1 MNVTCVDRVCSG
13 VKERCNG
20 VEHDRER
27 ENSTRVSAKQNK
39 RDKGLTIF
47 ILEANRGGT
56 EISPGFLA
64 DFRDIFRGLTTGN
77 PLNHG
82 TPSVAIRLIIDGK
95 DVGCG
100 GQREAGSLMLG
111 RS

>member
-1 MNVTCVDRVCSG
+1 MANT
-13 VKERCNG
+13 
-20 VEHDRER
+20 
-27 ENSTRVSAKQNK
+27 
-39 RDKGLTIF
+39 LT
-47 ILEANRGGT
+47 EALT
-56 EISPGFLA
+56 GFCL
-64 DFRDIFRGLTTGN
+64 RTSGLTTGS

-82 TPSVAIRLIIDGK
+82 TPSVAIGLIIDGK

>member
-1 MNVTCVDRVCSG
+1 MCSE
-13 VKERCNG
+13 VNEKRN
-20 VEHDRER
+20 EHERER
-27 ENSTRVSAKQNK
+27 ERVRRERVLKQNE
-39 RDKGLTIF
+39 RKGSTIF
-47 ILEANRGGT
+47 ILETNRNG
-56 EISPGFLA
+56 SLPVFLQA
-64 DFRDIFRGLTTGN
+64 SETSGLTTGN

-82 TPSVAIRLIIDGK
+82 TPSVAIGLIIDGK

>member
-1 MNVTCVDRVCSG
+1 MRA
-13 VKERCNG
+13 
-20 VEHDRER
+20 
-27 ENSTRVSAKQNK
+27 SAKTK
-39 RDKGLTIF
+39 REVKDRQYPFLRR
-47 ILEANRGGT
+47 NRNG
-56 EISPGFLA
+56 SLPAFLQA
-64 DFRDIFRGLTTGN
+64 FETSGLTTGN

-82 TPSVAIRLIIDGK
+82 TPSVVIGLIIDGK

>member
-1 MNVTCVDRVCSG
+1 MLTE
-13 VKERCNG
+13 KP
-20 VEHDRER
+20 
-27 ENSTRVSAKQNK
+27 
-39 RDKGLTIF
+39 RDKGLTIL
-47 ILEANRGGT
+47 ILENRM
-56 EISPGFLA
+56 ISTLP
-64 DFRDIFRGLTTGN
+64 IFNRLLSQVRTSGLTTGS

-82 TPSVAIRLIIDGK
+82 TPSVAIGLIIDGK

>member
-1 MNVTCVDRVCSG
+1 MLET
-13 VKERCNG
+13 K
-20 VEHDRER
+20 
-27 ENSTRVSAKQNK
+27 TRGRGS
-39 RDKGLTIF
+39 TIF
-47 ILEANRGGT
+47 ILETNRNG
-56 EISPGFLA
+56 SLPVFLQA
-64 DFRDIFRGLTTGN
+64 SETSGLTTGN

-82 TPSVAIRLIIDGK
+82 TPSVAIGLIIDGK